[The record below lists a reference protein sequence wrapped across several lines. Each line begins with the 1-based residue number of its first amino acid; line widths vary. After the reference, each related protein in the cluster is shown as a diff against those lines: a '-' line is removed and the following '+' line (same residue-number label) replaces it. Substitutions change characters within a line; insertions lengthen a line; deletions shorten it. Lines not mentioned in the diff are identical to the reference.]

1 MAENSRRGAYFE
13 GLGACLGREKQG
25 NTADRR
31 VFSTML
37 LNGKATGEKGLAS
50 GETRNMNHQRMKL
63 WNVWSSSATS
73 YVQKARE
80 CREIVERK
88 GQGSEGG
95 WAPCAVMAVCHLI
108 ALARYSRRVPCAERT
123 EERQGKLEMRR
134 WIVFGET
141 SGL

>member
-1 MAENSRRGAYFE
+1 MAKNTRRGAYFE
-13 GLGACLGREKQG
+13 GLGACLGREEQG
-25 NTADRR
+25 HTAEKRG
-31 VFSTML
+31 FSTML
-37 LNGKATGEKGLAS
+37 LNGKAIGEKGLAS

-63 WNVWSSSATS
+63 WNVWSSSAAS
-73 YVQKARE
+73 NVQKARA

-88 GQGSEGG
+88 GKGSEGG
-95 WAPCAVMAVCHLI
+95 WAPCAVMAVCHMI

-134 WIVFGET
+134 WIVFGKT